1 MRGRVRG
8 VILKSDGEI
17 EAMKHAGLVSA
28 AVLRGIGELCKPGVT
43 TKELD
48 DFAEEFIRSHG
59 GKPTFKGY
67 YGYPASICASVNEQ
81 IVHGIPSKN
90 TVLRKGDIISI
101 DVGATVDGWAGD
113 NAWTFAVGE
122 VSLAAR
128 RLLDATEEC
137 MWAGIDAAR
146 TGGHLGDIGH
156 AVSAVAKREGFGVV
170 RDFEGHGIGRDMHE
184 EPGIPNFGRRGSGL
198 KLVPG
203 MVLAIEPM
211 ITMGSPRVKMM
222 PDGWLACTRDGLPS
236 AHFEKTIAVTKDGP
250 ALISVE
256 PDHRRPI

>member
-1 MRGRVRG
+1 
-8 VILKSDGEI
+8 
-17 EAMKHAGLVSA
+17 
-28 AVLRGIGELCKPGVT
+28 
-43 TKELD
+43 
-48 DFAEEFIRSHG
+48 
-59 GKPTFKGY
+59 
-67 YGYPASICASVNEQ
+67 
-81 IVHGIPSKN
+81 
-90 TVLRKGDIISI
+90 
-101 DVGATVDGWAGD
+101 
-113 NAWTFAVGE
+113 
-122 VSLAAR
+122 
-128 RLLDATEEC
+128 

-146 TGGHLGDIGH
+146 AGGHLGDIGH

-198 KLVPG
+198 KLASG

-222 PDGWLACTRDGLPS
+222 SDGWLACTRDGLPS

-250 ALISVE
+250 VLISVE